1 MKFFKLP
8 ILLIGTLLLSIPAVA
23 QQASIQGLISDYS
36 TGEPLN
42 GANVVLESQD
52 DPADLLGVST
62 GSDGFYRL
70 GNISPGTWFLRISY
84 IGYAVYQDTL
94 TFRSGENITINRAL
108 QEDDA
113 MLDEL
118 VVTRIVG
125 ATRRIE
131 GAQRIT
137 PLEIRRVPGPAAG
150 DLATYLQT
158 LPGVVSLGDRGG
170 QVFIRGGSPSE
181 NMVLV
186 DGALIYQPSHIVGFF
201 SPFPENLVAGADFYA
216 SGFSP
221 KYTGRI
227 SSVLDIQ
234 MRHGDRF
241 NTYASGAISPF
252 AAEIFAEGP
261 LIKGTSSWVFSV
273 RNSHI
278 QSTSKWYPIEEQP
291 LQFESQFLKGSFV
304 QEGTRCSV
312 MAMHSYDRG
321 RIDFEMDESIEWRN
335 LLFGGRCTILPEHS
349 GTLVTTNANISRF
362 SNSAGTTRPYG
373 FKSSIMRLNFDLDL
387 RQYHGNIRFD
397 YGTYTRLKFLDYN
410 LGELFAGFSSLSTSQ
425 FLMGAHAQASIPVFD
440 RLALLPGMGISYNGI
455 FGIGF
460 EPRFRFTWQPFG
472 RDSEELS
479 GSLGL
484 YLQPITGI
492 NDIRDASSVFVAW
505 MSSPIDNAQMR
516 SLHATF
522 GWQQTFSNGFTW
534 SMEAY
539 HKQMDHIAT
548 PTWNLIAEFTTDL
561 ALATGKVY
569 GSDVRIEY
577 TGGRFYGLIGY
588 GYSWTLYESAQD
600 HFNVWFDEPVQSFH
614 PPHDRRHQVNVL
626 SSLDFGE
633 YTLGVRWQLGS
644 GMPFT
649 RPMGFDDLLDFRER
663 LPDVNLDRGT
673 RRVLVDKPFE
683 GRMPIVHRMDVSVER
698 GFQIS
703 ESGSNIN
710 IQMGAINVYNQS
722 NIFYY
727 DLFTNRRIDQL
738 TFAPYLTLKL
748 EYK

>member
-1 MKFFKLP
+1 MKFFKS
-8 ILLIGTLLLSIPAVA
+8 LLFSIGFLFLSISAAA
-23 QQASIQGLISDYS
+23 QQASIQGLISDFS

-42 GANVVLESQD
+42 GANIILESQE
-52 DPADLLGVST
+52 DPANLLGVSS
-62 GSDGFYRL
+62 GSDGYYRL
-70 GNISPGTWFLRISY
+70 GNITPGTWFLRISY
-84 IGYAVYQDTL
+84 IGYAVYRDTL
-94 TFRSGENITINRAL
+94 TFRSGDNLTINQAL

-113 MLDEL
+113 VLDEL

-137 PLEIRRVPGPAAG
+137 PLELRRVPGPASG
-150 DLATYLQT
+150 DLASYLQT

-234 MRHGDRF
+234 MRSGDRF

-261 LIKGTSSWVFSV
+261 LIKGTSSWVFSA

-278 QSTSKWYPIEEQP
+278 DKTSKWYPIEQQP

-304 QEGTRCSV
+304 QDDTRCSV
-312 MAMHSYDRG
+312 MAMHSFDRG

-335 LLFGGRCTILPEHS
+335 FLMGGRCTALPENS
-349 GTLVTTNANISRF
+349 STLVTTNANFSRF
-362 SNSAGTTRPYG
+362 SNAAGTTKPYG

-387 RQYHGNIRFD
+387 RQFYNNIRFD
-397 YGTYTRLKFLDYN
+397 YGTYTRLKFLDYS
-410 LGELFAGFSSLSTSQ
+410 LGELFSGYNDQSASQ
-425 FLMGAHAQASIPVFD
+425 FLLGFHAQASIPVLD
-440 RLALLPGMGISYNGI
+440 RIAILPGLGVSYNGVFG
-455 FGIGF
+455 FGI

-472 RDSEELS
+472 NDSEEFS

-505 MSSPIDNAQMR
+505 MSSPIENNQMEA
-516 SLHATF
+516 LHATL
-522 GWQQTFSNGFTW
+522 GWQQSFGNGFTW
-534 SMEAY
+534 SVEAY
-539 HKQMDHIAT
+539 HKQMNRIAT

-569 GSDVRIEY
+569 GSDIRIDFNR
-577 TGGRFYGLIGY
+577 GRFYGLLGY

-600 HFNVWFDEPVQSFH
+600 HFNVWFDEPIQSFH
-614 PPHDRRHQVNVL
+614 PPHDRRHQINVL
-626 SSLDFGE
+626 SSLEVGKYTFGA
-633 YTLGVRWQLGS
+633 RWQLGS

-649 RPMGFDDLLDFRER
+649 RPMGFDDFLDFRDR
-663 LPDVNLDRGT
+663 LPDVNLDRGN

-683 GRMPIVHRMDVSVER
+683 GRMPVVHRMDLSVER
-698 GFQIS
+698 NFQIS
-703 ESGSNIN
+703 DSGSNIN

-727 DLFTNRRIDQL
+727 DLFTNRRIDQFS
-738 TFAPYLTLKL
+738 FAPYLTMKL
-748 EYK
+748 EYR